1 MILAHIRLQQSW
13 CKSPSYYSFYF
24 IDAEDGLWD
33 TERFPGHLQDTIK
46 LQFHLEVERI
56 SREKHSPG
64 YDFKVEV

>member
-1 MILAHIRLQQSW
+1 MF
-13 CKSPSYYSFYF
+13 SFYF

-33 TERFPGHLQDTIK
+33 TERFPGQLQDTIK

-64 YDFKVEV
+64 YNLKVEV